1 MTILE
6 EEEKIQGNKKI
17 IMLTFFY
24 INYMWPLY
32 RKWLDSAGGRGPYLK
47 MVSVQDDLG
56 VALEVRKVYQ
66 VCTCTFLHLFPK
78 KIIKLI

>member
-32 RKWLDSAGGRGPYLK
+32 RKWLDSAGGRGQGPL
-47 MVSVQDDLG
+47 
-56 VALEVRKVYQ
+56 
-66 VCTCTFLHLFPK
+66 P
-78 KIIKLI
+78 